1 MSNALAIATATAT
14 LALEILQP
22 AADEAVS
29 GATVTTV
36 RPDSSGNG
44 SIKPRVNLYLFQIT
58 PNTAW
63 RNNDLPTRTSDGQLI
78 QRPRVAIDLHY
89 LLTFYGDELQLE
101 AQRLLGSV
109 VRAMHARPILTRQM
123 INNTL
128 INSAYPYLAAS
139 NLADEMEL
147 IKFTPLPLSLEE
159 LAKLWSVFF
168 QTQYTLSVAYQGTV
182 VLIESED
189 TPRATLPVQEPFIRV
204 MPFRNPH
211 IERVYP
217 ATGPGQLIFA
227 DSTLVIEGKQLQGD
241 VTEVRIAGS
250 DPLPTSD
257 VSDTKI
263 TISLADVPTADLHA
277 GVQGIQVVH
286 SISLG
291 KPLAPHKGFESNV
304 APFVLHPRIVSQ
316 DAPDSTQVIVKTDV
330 MIGQRQRVILLLN
343 KNVLVNPASYSF
355 PVEPRNA
362 DTDTLTIPINGVE
375 AGDYFI
381 RLQVDGAESPL
392 DLEPGPDPNNPTLGP
407 IVSIP

>member
-22 AADEAVS
+22 AADAAVS

-44 SIKPRVNLYLFQIT
+44 SIKPRVNVYLFQIT

-63 RNNDLPTRTSDGQLI
+63 RNNDLPTRTSEGQLI

-109 VRAMHARPILTRQM
+109 VHAMHARPILTRQM

-128 INSAYPYLAAS
+128 INTAYPYLAAS

-204 MPFRNPH
+204 LPFRYPH

-217 ATGPGQLIFA
+217 ATGSNQLIFA

-250 DPLPTSD
+250 DPLQPLE

-263 TISLADVPTADLHA
+263 AILLANVPAGTLHA
-277 GVQGIQVVH
+277 GVQGIQVVQ
-286 SISLG
+286 SIDLG

-304 APFVLHPRIVSQ
+304 APFVLHPRIISQ
-316 DAPDSTQVIVKTDV
+316 NAPGANQVIVKTDV
-330 MIGQRQRVILLLN
+330 TIGQRQRVILLLN
-343 KNVLVNPASYSF
+343 KNTLVNPAAHSF
-355 PVEPRNA
+355 TVEPRNA
-362 DTDTLTIPINGVE
+362 DTDTLTVPINGVE
-375 AGDYFI
+375 AGDYFVRVQI
-381 RLQVDGAESPL
+381 DGAESPL
-392 DLEPGPDPNNPTLGP
+392 DLDPNSPALGP